1 MCMLNSI
8 SCNSSTS
15 YSRNKGRICFARKK
29 NGEARGRGMSVSS
42 RLARVTCWE
51 LVSRKENKKWK
62 MVWVRLGS
70 TCLPSQPSGGMGDN
84 ELGASLCY
92 TVRPG
97 TNKKLSNQSIKLNL
111 REKKKRKKKTI
122 RNAQLAWNWQHY
134 VFLKTISNISQKF
147 SYFLL
152 ESILK
157 LRKRVFIFCLLFEY
171 CLSF

>member
-51 LVSRKENKKWK
+51 LVSRKENKKWCEWG
-62 MVWVRLGS
+62 WVVLACLASPQEAWVIMSWGLACAIQWDLGQ
-70 TCLPSQPSGGMGDN
+70 T
-84 ELGASLCY
+84 
-92 TVRPG
+92 
-97 TNKKLSNQSIKLNL
+97 KKLSNQSIKLNL